1 MSRINV
7 TEDDLQSVE
16 FYLIEARNH
25 GLIVEVV
32 AWALKFMKQDSSI
45 CIQEA
50 MALASSEWIK

>member
-1 MSRINV
+1 MSRIKV

-16 FYLIEARNH
+16 YYLTEAYNH
-25 GLIVEVV
+25 GLTVEVV

-45 CIQEA
+45 GIQEA